1 MKFYRHWIK
10 CTRDIPLPRT
20 DGKTFPMSV
29 YGHSNISLED
39 AKSSGQRLLD
49 AFAKRIVSQ
58 LSPWEYDRDDRPI
71 REETLLELSSRNIV
85 TRNRYGAEVLN
96 STQLVFIYV
105 DGALPSGKGFFGWL
119 GGLFSDKSS
128 EDSDTEALARVERL
142 AEKAGHAQTHIRVYR
157 TKAGYRL
164 MLLNCDTEGKYSG
177 ELMKAF
183 HADPLYANLCRIQNC
198 YRARLTPKPYRIRQ
212 RKCRFNYPETDET
225 ILETQRKWLDE
236 YNEKIAKFATCHYI
250 GSLNGPNGI
259 AVNDAARYHDER
271 TNAMS
276 NLPLA

>member
-10 CTRDIPLPRT
+10 CTRDIPLPGT

-96 STQLVFIYV
+96 STQLVFIDV
-105 DGALPSGKGFFGWL
+105 DCPLPSS
-119 GGLFSDKSS
+119 GGLFGWIMDLFSNSPS
-128 EDSDTEALARVERL
+128 QDTESEELARVAKL
-142 AEKAGHAQTHIRVYR
+142 AAKAGHAQTHIRIYR

-164 MLLNCDTEGKYSG
+164 MLLNCDIEGKSSG

-183 HADPLYANLCRIQNC
+183 HADPLYADLCRIQNC

-236 YNEKIAKFATCHYI
+236 YNTKIVNFATCRYI

>member
-10 CTRDIPLPRT
+10 CTRDIPLPGT
-20 DGKTFPMSV
+20 DGKMFPMSV

-39 AKSSGQRLLD
+39 AKASGQRLLD

-96 STQLVFIYV
+96 STQLVFIDV

-119 GGLFSDKSS
+119 GGLFSAKSP
-128 EDSDTEALARVERL
+128 EDSDTEALARVARL
-142 AEKAGHAQTHIRVYR
+142 AGKAGHARTHIRVYR

-177 ELMKAF
+177 DLMKAF
-183 HADPLYANLCRIQNC
+183 HADPTYARLCRIQNC
-198 YRARLTPKPYRIRQ
+198 FRARLTPKPYRIRQ
-212 RKCRFNYPETDET
+212 RKIRFNFPETDAEV
-225 ILETQRKWLDE
+225 LEKQHQWLAE
-236 YNEKIAKFATCHYI
+236 YNEKITTFATCRYI

-271 TNAMS
+271 TNAMT

>member
-10 CTRDIPLPRT
+10 CTRDIPLPGT

-96 STQLVFIYV
+96 STQLVFIDV
-105 DGALPSGKGFFGWL
+105 DGDLPSGKGFFGWL
-119 GGLFSDKSS
+119 GGLFSDKSP
-128 EDSDTEALARVERL
+128 EDADAEALARVARL
-142 AEKAGHAQTHIRVYR
+142 AGKAGHAQTHIRVYR
-157 TKAGYRL
+157 TNPPNPPWRGLERA
-164 MLLNCDTEGKYSG
+164 SG
-177 ELMKAF
+177 GIHCLF
-183 HADPLYANLCRIQNC
+183 GILYA
-198 YRARLTPKPYRIRQ
+198 
-212 RKCRFNYPETDET
+212 
-225 ILETQRKWLDE
+225 
-236 YNEKIAKFATCHYI
+236 
-250 GSLNGPNGI
+250 
-259 AVNDAARYHDER
+259 
-271 TNAMS
+271 
-276 NLPLA
+276 LALAFGA

>member
-10 CTRDIPLPRT
+10 CTRDIPLPGTNGRT
-20 DGKTFPMSV
+20 LPMSV
-29 YGHSNISLED
+29 YGHSNVSPED
-39 AKSSGQRLLD
+39 ARASGQRLLD
-49 AFAKRIVSQ
+49 TLVQRATGRPA
-58 LSPWEYDRDDRPI
+58 PWEYDADGRPI
-71 REETLLELSSRNIV
+71 REETLLELSPRNVV

-96 STQLVFIYV
+96 STQLVFIDV

-119 GGLFSDKSS
+119 GGLFSARSPK
-128 EDSDTEALARVERL
+128 DSDAEALARVARL
-142 AEKAGHAQTHIRVYR
+142 AGKAGHARTHIRVYR

-164 MLLNCDTEGKYSG
+164 MLLDCDIEGKDSG
-177 ELMKAF
+177 GLMKAF
-183 HADPLYANLCRIQNC
+183 HADPNYARLCRVQNC

-212 RKCRFNYPETDET
+212 RKIRFNFPETDAEV
-225 ILETQRKWLDE
+225 LEKQHQWLAE
-236 YNEKIAKFATCHYI
+236 YNEKITTFATCRYI

-271 TNAMS
+271 TNAMT